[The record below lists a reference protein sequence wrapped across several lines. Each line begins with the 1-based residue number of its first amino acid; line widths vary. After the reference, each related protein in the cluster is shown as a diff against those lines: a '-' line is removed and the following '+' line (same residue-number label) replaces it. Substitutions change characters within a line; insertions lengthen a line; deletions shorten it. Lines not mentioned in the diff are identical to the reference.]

1 MGKLWVAISLVV
13 TAATLTAIVAAILL
27 SYACILDGSA
37 TTGSLAGFTWF
48 LAVIGGFA
56 AAFTW
61 MGTINQLE
69 K

>member
-48 LAVIGGFA
+48 LAVCGVITSGFA
-56 AAFTW
+56 WIA
-61 MGTINQLE
+61 TIEELE